1 MTMKSGVLSTGTP
14 TNKERLLAAYAAY
27 NRQDSETLLALVSED
42 VDWPDSSARLHGKA
56 ELRAYWTCQWAVT
69 RTHDEPGEI
78 TDLSLDRS
86 RVRIRQVVRALDGT
100 TISEGS
106 FEHLYR
112 FRGGLIVRM
121 DIQNVEAFPR

>member
-1 MTMKSGVLSTGTP
+1 MKTGVLGTGTP
-14 TNKERLLAAYAAY
+14 TNKERLLAAYAPY
-27 NRQDSETLLALVSED
+27 NRQDSQALLDLVSED
-42 VDWPDSSARLHGKA
+42 VDWPDSSARHGKA
-56 ELRAYWTCQWAVT
+56 GLRAYWTRQRAVT
-69 RTHDEPGEI
+69 RTHDESGEI

-86 RVRIRQVVRALDGT
+86 GVRIHQVVRALDGT

>member
-1 MTMKSGVLSTGTP
+1 MKTGVLSTGTP

-27 NRQDSETLLALVSED
+27 NRQDGAALLALVSED

-56 ELRAYWTCQWAVT
+56 ELRAYWTRQWAVT

-86 RVRIRQVVRALDGT
+86 GVRIRQVVRALDGT